1 MALSL
6 KSLRKVTAI
15 EPARIILYGTPKV
28 GKTSLA
34 AEFPDP
40 VFLQVEEGTP
50 GDLELTSFGQLTTF
64 DAVLEAF
71 TALIVEEHDYKTVV
85 IDSLD
90 AMEPLVWA
98 ETCRRN
104 GWRSI
109 EDPGYGR
116 GYVQAEDT
124 WRDLIA
130 AVNALRSRG
139 MTVVEIAHSEAIRYE
154 PPGMEPYSRYH
165 LKLHKR
171 AAALVTQEA
180 DVIAFI
186 SYDVT
191 LKKTDTGFGKKST
204 HAEGGGTRVIH
215 LEERPSFAAGN
226 RYGMPARLP
235 YKKGQGYS
243 VLAPYLPSA
252 QAPEKPAPAPKRGSK
267 ATPETATSES
277 E

>member
-1 MALSL
+1 
-6 KSLRKVTAI
+6 V
-15 EPARIILYGTPKV
+15 PKI

-90 AMEPLVWA
+90 AIEPLVWA
-98 ETCRRN
+98 EACRRN
-104 GWRSI
+104 GWQNI
-109 EDPGYGR
+109 EAPGYGK
-116 GYVQAEDT
+116 GYVEAEDSLAGRRRGRQRPAGSRHDGG
-124 WRDLIA
+124 RDRPLRGR
-130 AVNALRSRG
+130 ALRAARHG
-139 MTVVEIAHSEAIRYE
+139 TLCPLQPEAPQAGER
-154 PPGMEPYSRYH
+154 PGHPGGRRH
-165 LKLHKR
+165 RLHR
-171 AAALVTQEA
+171 LRRV
-180 DVIAFI
+180 
-186 SYDVT
+186 
-191 LKKTDTGFGKKST
+191 LKKTDAGFGKKST

-235 YKKGQGYS
+235 YKKGQGYA

-252 QAPEKPAPAPKRGSK
+252 PAPEKPAPAPKRGSK